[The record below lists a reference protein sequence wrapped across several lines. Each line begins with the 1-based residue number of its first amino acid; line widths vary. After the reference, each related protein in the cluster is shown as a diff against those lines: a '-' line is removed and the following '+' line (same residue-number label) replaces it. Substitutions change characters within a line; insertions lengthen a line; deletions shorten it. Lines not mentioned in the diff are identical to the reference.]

1 MGKSTSLGRVEV
13 VLTKPNGERIEVEVG
28 ENGIVYIDVEA
39 DEQCTMNVAQQW
51 TELSEERR
59 QKASR
64 FIQSIQQDL
73 EGLLAY

>member
-28 ENGIVYIDVEA
+28 ENGMVYIDVESDA
-39 DEQCTMNVAQQW
+39 RCTMNVAQQW
-51 TELSEERR
+51 TELSDERR
-59 QKASR
+59 QLASK
-64 FIQSIQQDL
+64 FIESIQQDI

>member
-28 ENGIVYIDVEA
+28 ENGLVYIDIEA
-39 DEQCTMNVAQQW
+39 DRQCTLNVAQQW
-51 TELSEERR
+51 ADLSEERR
-59 QKASR
+59 REACR
-64 FIQSIQQDL
+64 FIQNIQHDL